1 MSHLADI
8 VSNPAALSARLRV
21 AAIEPVET
29 RKAARVLRALPQHED
44 VTAVDVADL
53 QQRVADA
60 VRNQSLSNLTRREIR
75 EGGKLVLHP
84 PFPIA
89 NDGDVVGG
97 LLRFIDQSKRRAAF
111 FAVVDAYLDR
121 FEPGDPM
128 VATLAAKLKPV
139 AQGWSWRPEDRLPE
153 LLKQFSLLD
162 PKAAPQ
168 KISDFLMDSDE
179 DLDLLLN
186 DVGLGGGRRFGGL
199 IEAAF
204 RHACDTTA
212 ECKGAVAEMKQRR
225 LMEWAKDDN
234 GQLAYRKSWSAFVKA
249 VLTPWKFAEPSE
261 EHKAALI
268 NILEEFGGGD
278 PRAKPEKWREVMDS
292 VSDAYGVL
300 IRWLTR
306 ASVRQFFD
314 VVDRLMPD
322 LEKKKMWA
330 YRRAFWTSYL
340 LSDGKVPSID
350 AAWVAF
356 GEEGARLAKSTAHA
370 TGDNSFRA
378 FGRQNDMSA
387 THAALIMEIG
397 DLTIVEWSHNG
408 KYQVWKKRDPKAPK
422 LFELSYRG
430 GSLYSAPLSGS
441 HSAPAYYNW
450 QKKVAE
456 IIEEKP
462 VLEPRRSWRPRGV

>member
-1 MSHLADI
+1 MSHLADL
-8 VSNPAALSARLRV
+8 VSNPAGLSARLRV
-21 AAIEPVET
+21 APMEPVET
-29 RKAARVLRALPQHED
+29 RKAARVLSSLPQRED
-44 VTAVDVADL
+44 VMAVDVAEL
-53 QQRVADA
+53 QQRIADA
-60 VRNQSLSNLTRREIR
+60 ARTQSLPSLSRREIR
-75 EGGKLVLHP
+75 EGGKLILHP
-84 PFPIA
+84 PFPLA
-89 NDGDVVGG
+89 NDGDVIGG

-121 FEPGDPM
+121 FEADEPM
-128 VATLAAKLKPV
+128 VVNLAAHLRPM
-139 AQGWSWRPEDRLPE
+139 AQGWTWRPEDRLPK

-162 PKAAPQ
+162 PKVAPQ
-168 KISDFLMDSDE
+168 KIADFLMESDE

-186 DVGLGGGRRFGGL
+186 DIGLGAGRRFGGL

-204 RHACDTTA
+204 RHACDSIA

-225 LMEWAKDDN
+225 LMDWAKDDR
-234 GQLAYRKSWSAFVKA
+234 GQLAYRKSWSAFIKA
-249 VLTPWKFAEPSE
+249 VLSPWRFAEPSE

-322 LEKKKMWA
+322 LESKKMWA

-340 LSDGKVPSID
+340 LSDDKGPSID

-356 GEEGARLAKSTAHA
+356 GEEGARLAKMTAQA
-370 TGDNSFRA
+370 TGDKSFRA
-378 FGRQNDMSA
+378 YGLQNDKSA
-387 THAALIMEIG
+387 NHAALIMKIG
-397 DLTIVEWSHNG
+397 DLTIVEWSHNA
-408 KYQVWKKRDPKAPK
+408 KYQVWKRRDRGAPE
-422 LFELSYRG
+422 LFQLRYRAG
-430 GSLYSAPLSGS
+430 ALYSAPLDGAHLS
-441 HSAPAYYNW
+441 PATYSW

-456 IIEEKP
+456 IIEGKA
-462 VLEPRRSWRPRGV
+462 VFEPRRSWRPKNV